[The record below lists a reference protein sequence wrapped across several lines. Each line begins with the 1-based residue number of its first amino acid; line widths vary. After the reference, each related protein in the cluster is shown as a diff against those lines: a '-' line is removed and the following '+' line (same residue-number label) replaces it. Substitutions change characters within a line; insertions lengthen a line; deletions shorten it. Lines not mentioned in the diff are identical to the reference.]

1 MQTVHALLAL
11 AAIWGIHSHNDYA
24 QPRPF
29 YAAWESR
36 AASIEADVYLV
47 DGNLQV
53 GHDRKDLKPERN
65 LRRMYLEPLKKE
77 LARDPRSVILLVDIK
92 EEDEKVLPEL
102 VRELKPLQK
111 YLTVVKNGK
120 LMPNRLT
127 VIASGDRPVAAIT
140 ALNPRTV
147 FVDGRLENDQPVPTD
162 PLVAPLIS
170 DDWTGLF
177 KWHRGTGI
185 SLPDQARLAEI
196 VYRVHRNGQILRFWG
211 APDGDEFYPILANAG
226 VDLIGTDRLG
236 QLAAFRDRKAR

>member
-1 MQTVHALLAL
+1 MQGVHALLAL
-11 AAIWGIHSHNDYA
+11 AAVWGIHSHNDYA
-24 QPRPF
+24 QSRPF

-36 AASIEADVYLV
+36 AASIEADVFLV
-47 DGNLQV
+47 DGNLRV
-53 GHDRKDLKPERN
+53 GHDRKDLKLERD

-92 EEDEKVLPEL
+92 EEGEKVLPEL

-111 YLTVVKNGK
+111 YLTVVQNGK

-147 FVDGRLENDQPVPTD
+147 FVDGRIENDQPVPAD

-177 KWHRGTGI
+177 KWHRGIGI
-185 SLPDQARLAEI
+185 SLPDRARLAEI
-196 VYRVHRNGQILRFWG
+196 VYRVHKNGQILRFWG

-236 QLAAFRDRKAR
+236 QLAAFRDRKKG